1 MVSIDDAQAMLDE
14 IAQDLPGAFF
24 ERLNGGISLLPEAA
38 HNPRGRADELYI
50 LGEYH
55 AGGTMGRYI
64 TIYYGSFARVYGW
77 ADRAFWHEKLKE
89 VLLHE
94 FTHHLESMAGERGL
108 EIQDRLQMER
118 YLRGM

>member
-1 MVSIDDAQAMLDE
+1 MVTIDEAQLLLDE
-14 IAQDLPGAFF
+14 IAHELPPAFF
-24 ERLNGGISLLPEAA
+24 QRLNGGICLLPGVKL
-38 HNPRGRADELYI
+38 NPLGRNNELYI

-64 TIYYGSFARVYGW
+64 EIYYGSIQRVFPH
-77 ADRAFWHEKLKE
+77 ADRAEMRHRLRE

-108 EIQDRLQMER
+108 EIQDAQQLRR
-118 YLRGM
+118 YLCEE